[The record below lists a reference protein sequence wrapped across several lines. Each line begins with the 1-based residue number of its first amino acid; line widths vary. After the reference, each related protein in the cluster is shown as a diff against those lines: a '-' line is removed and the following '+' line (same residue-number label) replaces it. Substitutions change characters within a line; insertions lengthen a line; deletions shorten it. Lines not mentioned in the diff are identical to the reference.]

1 MDKHSASSIPMQFLA
16 LLLTL
21 HAGDFD
27 RDQTMVLAELPTA
40 YANSTGLVLVR
51 VDDKNEI
58 STQRIPGNPPRFAF
72 MLKKKLPAGKTR
84 KYQLAIK
91 KNKQPE
97 NAVSYKDQGG
107 KLKFSLNNKPVLTY
121 NHAIQVPPKDI
132 PATYARSGFI
142 HPIYSPIGQILTDDF
157 PKKHHHHQH
166 GLFHAHTRILIDGQT
181 LDGWNQKLQQAN
193 IRHHSLMDKLTFGG
207 PLVGG
212 FTAKL
217 VTEDIRKKKPAQILR
232 EQWNVLLYAHRDLHI
247 FDIRITHSSALE
259 RPVEIKKYHYG
270 GMALRGPEHWKDGKP
285 GIGIMTSEGKDR
297 VSGNHTQPDWV
308 DMHGPVDGQP
318 GGITVLSHPSSFR
331 HPQHVR
337 LHPQMPY
344 FCHAP
349 MVAGNYKIPN
359 NKPLIARYRYIAY
372 TGQPDAKRNQR
383 AWNDF
388 AHPPKVTFQTHKP

>member
-1 MDKHSASSIPMQFLA
+1 MQLLA

-27 RDQTMVLAELPTA
+27 RDQTMVVAELPTA
-40 YANSTGLVLVR
+40 YTNITGLVLVR
-51 VDDKNEI
+51 VDDNQVI
-58 STQRIPGNPPRFAF
+58 VTQRIPGNPPRFAF
-72 MLKKKLPAGKTR
+72 MMDKEISAGKTR
-84 KYQLAIK
+84 KFQLAIK
-91 KNKQPE
+91 TNKQQGSR
-97 NAVSYKDQGG
+97 VTYLDQGG
-107 KLKFSLNNKPVLTY
+107 KLMFSLKDRPFITY
-121 NHAIQVPPKDI
+121 NHAIQVPPKGI
-132 PATYARSGFI
+132 PSTYARSGFI
-142 HPIYSPIGQILTDDF
+142 HPIHSPSGQILTDNF

-193 IRHHSLMDKLTFGG
+193 IRHQSLVDKMTFGG

-217 VTEDIRKKKPAQILR
+217 VTEDIRKKNKPEQILR
-232 EQWNVLLYAHRDLHI
+232 EQWNVLLYAHRDLHV
-247 FDIRITHSSALE
+247 FDIRITHSSALD

-270 GMALRGPEHWKDGKP
+270 GMALRGPEHWEDGNP
-285 GIGIMTSEGKDR
+285 GVGIMTSEGKDR
-297 VSGNHTQPDWV
+297 VSGNHTQPNWV
-308 DMHGPVDGQP
+308 DIHGPVDGQP

-337 LHPQMPY
+337 LHPKMPY

-349 MVAGNYKIPN
+349 MVAGNYRIPN

-372 TGQPDAKRNQR
+372 TGKPDSERNQR

-388 AHPPKVTFQTHKP
+388 AHPPKVTLQTYKP